1 MKKLTVPLIQSQRD
15 SRWSAVILGNNSLSQ
30 YNIGNYGCLIT
41 SLANYLGKTPV
52 DINNIKGLFVTNGGD
67 FIWSQTGLIGL
78 NIIYTSP
85 NYTGPATTQAITKMK
100 TLLDEGRPLLCEIDF
115 NTTTDEEEM
124 HFILIIGYDDS
135 SPTSEEFIAIDPWTG
150 TEISASVYGGVRR
163 MLINF
168 RAYDKILPFYT
179 GEQYYLGIDLNN
191 KESIKVCVATWKDVI
206 DGKYVKKEDSDK
218 LIQAAVLPL
227 KQTLSNK
234 ESTISNL
241 NGQIAQLEKD
251 KNMLADEL
259 KVCQQAGE
267 VNVELNNK
275 LIQVTQE
282 LNQIRLDLEQSRSNW
297 SLKEVAYNKQIS
309 LLTTKYNATK
319 SSLKKLL
326 IDYIF
331 GKTI

>member
-1 MKKLTVPLIQSQRD
+1 MKKLTIPLIQSQRD
-15 SRWSAVILGNNSLSQ
+15 GRWSSVILGNNSLSQ

-52 DINNIKGLFVTNGGD
+52 DINNIKGLFVDKGGD
-67 FIWSQTGLIGL
+67 FIWSQTGLLGL
-78 NIIYTSP
+78 NNIYTSP

-135 SPTSEEFIAIDPWTG
+135 SPTGEEFVAIDPWTG

-168 RAYDKILPFYT
+168 RAYDKILPFNT

-191 KESIKVCVATWKDVI
+191 KESIKVCVQTWKDVI
-206 DGKYVKKEDSDK
+206 DGKYIKVSDLQIKIDEASKLLNQTITDKE
-218 LIQAAVLPL
+218 V
-227 KQTLSNK
+227 
-234 ESTISNL
+234 TISNL
-241 NGQIAQLEKD
+241 NGQIAQLEKN
-251 KNMLADEL
+251 KNILADEL

-275 LIQVTQE
+275 LIQATQE
-282 LNQIRLDLEQSRSNW
+282 LNQLKLDLEQSRSNW
-297 SLKEVAYNKQIS
+297 SLKEVGYNKQIA
-309 LLTTKYNATK
+309 LLTTKYTATK

-331 GKTI
+331 GKK